1 MSTRICIFM
10 ISDVIHM
17 QHLHIIHSR
26 IVQIYRISVVCE
38 YRNNRLHSPH
48 MLQST
53 RRPRPQPLTISR
65 KNVQTSHTRQCVIN
79 TVLGRTWRNPMYRLL
94 HFMAIFM
101 GNQCIPITTQHD
113 ASTTTSHHISL
124 ECPQKLRMLTA

>member
-10 ISDVIHM
+10 ISDVIYM

-38 YRNNRLHSPH
+38 CRNNRLHSPH

-65 KNVQTSHTRQCVIN
+65 KNVQTSHARQCVIN
-79 TVLGRTWRNPMYRLL
+79 TFWVEHGE
-94 HFMAIFM
+94 I
-101 GNQCIPITTQHD
+101 QCTAFFTLWQYSWETNVFLSQHNTMQ
-113 ASTTTSHHISL
+113 APPHHITSRWSARKS
-124 ECPQKLRMLTA
+124 CAC